1 MKFRLGKAYLGGEQV
16 SVDPALGR
24 DWLELAANGGTT
36 KTLFEL
42 AELQHKQ
49 GELEQARASYAKAAK
64 QGHILPQYTYGEILR
79 LGQGGT
85 RRLSSSIVWRP
96 NKATTSHNTGWGHCV
111 KKASGLLVTEYMLTP
126 GSH

>member
-1 MKFRLGKAYLGGEQV
+1 MISHQGLVRTF
-16 SVDPALGR
+16 P
-24 DWLELAANGGTT
+24 NGGTT

-42 AELQHKQ
+42 AELQHMQ

-85 RRLSSSIVWRP
+85 RRAL
-96 NKATTSHNTGWGHCV
+96 K
-111 KKASGLLVTEYMLTP
+111 
-126 GSH
+126 